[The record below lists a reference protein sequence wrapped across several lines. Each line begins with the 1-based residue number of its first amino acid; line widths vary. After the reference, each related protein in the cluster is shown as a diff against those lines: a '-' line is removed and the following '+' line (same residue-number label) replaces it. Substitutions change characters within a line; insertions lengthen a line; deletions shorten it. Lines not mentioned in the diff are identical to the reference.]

1 VVVENVFGILKKT
14 FKELL
19 HKLDLSVTFLL
30 DVFTYYCLLHNLLR
44 IEDDASIEHLMRIIE
59 LEANSLHEN
68 QLVNIAQDEPTNQ
81 QLDGEERFR
90 EKIWRQLTHYIGRQR
105 SFT

>member
-1 VVVENVFGILKKT
+1 VVETVFGILKKT

-30 DVFTYYCLLHNLLR
+30 DVFTYCCLLHNLLK
-44 IEDDASIEHLMRIIE
+44 IKDDASIEHLMCIIE

-68 QLVNIAQDEPTNQ
+68 QLVNIAPNELTNQ
-81 QLDGEERFR
+81 HLD
-90 EKIWRQLTHYIGRQR
+90 
-105 SFT
+105 

>member
-1 VVVENVFGILKKT
+1 MVETVFGILKNT

-30 DVFTYYCLLHNLLR
+30 DVFTYCCLLHNLLK
-44 IEDDASIEHLMRIIE
+44 IKDDASIEHLMCIIE

-68 QLVNIAQDEPTNQ
+68 QLVNIAPNELTNQ
-81 QLDGEERFR
+81 HLD
-90 EKIWRQLTHYIGRQR
+90 
-105 SFT
+105 

>member
-1 VVVENVFGILKKT
+1 MVETVFGILKKT

-30 DVFTYYCLLHNLLR
+30 DVFTYCCLLHNLLK
-44 IEDDASIEHLMRIIE
+44 IKDDASIEHLMCIIE

-68 QLVNIAQDEPTNQ
+68 QLVNIAPNELTNQ
-81 QLDGEERFR
+81 HLD
-90 EKIWRQLTHYIGRQR
+90 
-105 SFT
+105 